1 MREMK
6 DSGVAWI
13 GEIPANWKIVPLKSL
28 FSFGKGLPI
37 TKDNLEDTGIPVIS
51 YGQIHAKWNSG
62 VTTHRELLRYVNE
75 SYLDTNPQ
83 SLVRRGDLIMADTS
97 EDREGCGNCAYVDTD
112 ETLFAGYHTIIL
124 RSINETDNKYLAY
137 LFLTDSWRSQI
148 RQAVSGV
155 KLFSVSRRILG
166 SVSVI
171 VPDNA
176 DEIVAYLD
184 DKCAQV
190 NTLIANV
197 QAQIEKLKDYK
208 QSVIT
213 EVVTKGLDPTVPMK
227 DSGFEWIGEIP
238 AHWGVTRIKN
248 MFELWNERNDEADL
262 TKVNLISLYTDLGVV
277 QHSDLTAT
285 TGNRAVTAEGYKI
298 VRKHDIVV
306 NIILCWMGAVG
317 MSQYDGVTSPAY
329 DIYRPLKDT
338 NSEYYH
344 YLFRTNRFNGECYR
358 YGRGIMMMRWRTYST
373 EFRAIN
379 IPCPPAEEQKKIVT
393 HLNEKCNKID
403 QLIAIKQAKIEKLEQ
418 YKRSLIYEYVT
429 GKKEVR

>member
-1 MREMK
+1 MREMR
-6 DSGVAWI
+6 DSGVEWMGKVPENWNIVALKFLCSMQSGKTLSSEQI
-13 GEIPANWKIVPLKSL
+13 SEEGKYPVYGGNGLRGYYSEANT
-28 FSFGKGLPI
+28 FG
-37 TKDNLEDTGIPVIS
+37 D
-51 YGQIHAKWNSG
+51 Y
-62 VTTHRELLRYVNE
+62 LLVGRQGA
-75 SYLDTNPQ
+75 L
-83 SLVRRGDLIMADTS
+83 
-97 EDREGCGNCAYVDTD
+97 CGNVHHVQGEFWATEHAVVTKCSALSDVRYM
-112 ETLFAGYHTIIL
+112 Y
-124 RSINETDNKYLAY
+124 YLLLGMNLNQYASNTAAQPG
-137 LFLTDSWRSQI
+137 LAVSQI
-148 RQAVSGV
+148 INVKTCLAPIQEQKLIAVV
-155 KLFSVSRRILG
+155 L
-166 SVSVI
+166 
-171 VPDNA
+171 
-176 DEIVAYLD
+176 DE
-184 DKCAQV
+184 KCSQV
-190 NTLIANV
+190 DALIANV
-197 QAQIEKLKDYK
+197 QAQIEKLKAYK
-208 QSVIT
+208 QSLIT
-213 EVVTKGLDPTVPMK
+213 AVVTKGLDPTVPMK